1 MPLKRTTTARPN
13 LVHIDICRRACLVAL
28 MVGTILNL
36 INQGDVI
43 FDGGDVNAAKLT
55 LTYLVPFF
63 VSAHG
68 AFSGRKAAQLTTQET
83 SKEIA

>member
-1 MPLKRTTTARPN
+1 MPLKRKITARPD

-28 MVGTILNL
+28 VVGTVLNL
-36 INQGDVI
+36 INQGDNI
-43 FDGGDVNAAKLT
+43 FTGGGVDATKLI

-68 AFSGRKAAQLTTQET
+68 AFSCRKLAQLETQET
-83 SKEIA
+83 SKELA